1 MAVTDSQQSSGRGQC
16 SGGGIEAIGKAFLV
30 SVRKV
35 VVARGRE
42 HKTAQW
48 LRYYDDDCRSRRR
61 RRFGT
66 TVKVGGER

>member
-42 HKTAQW
+42 HKTAHSG
-48 LRYYDDDCRSRRR
+48 CVIMT
-61 RRFGT
+61 T
-66 TVKVGGER
+66 TVEVGDGEGLGRLSK